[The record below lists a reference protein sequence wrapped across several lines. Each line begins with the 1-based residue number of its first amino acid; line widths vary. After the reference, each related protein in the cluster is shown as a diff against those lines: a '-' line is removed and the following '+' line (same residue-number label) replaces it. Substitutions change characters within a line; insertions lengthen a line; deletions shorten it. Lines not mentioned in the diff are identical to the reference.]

1 MISKYNI
8 HIYIKEIFSLH
19 MSYKFRYYRF
29 WHNTIDSASFGFLP
43 DFTLLQRVLAPF

>member
-19 MSYKFRYYRF
+19 MSYKFRYYKSYPLK
-29 WHNTIDSASFGFLP
+29 NNL
-43 DFTLLQRVLAPF
+43 VLEICKKRDATSLV